1 MGVGRR
7 QDTGSRALCSACLRV
22 QMVKKTG
29 HRINPGFW
37 DVCMSTSQRK
47 ARHVSWFLDSV

>member
-7 QDTGSRALCSACLRV
+7 QDTGSRALCSARLRV

-29 HRINPGFW
+29 HRANPGFW
-37 DVCMSTSQRK
+37 DVCTSTRRK